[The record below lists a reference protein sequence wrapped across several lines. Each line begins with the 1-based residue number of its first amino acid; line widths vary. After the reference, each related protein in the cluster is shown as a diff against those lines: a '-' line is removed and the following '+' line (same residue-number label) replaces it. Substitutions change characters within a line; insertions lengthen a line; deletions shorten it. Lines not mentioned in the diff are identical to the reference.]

1 MKNRHLRES
10 FSHAMNGFYQAFK
23 TERNIKLHI
32 LFGLLATLTGVLLE
46 LANYEWLVLVLTIGF
61 VIVTELLNT
70 AIEYTVDL
78 VCGSTY
84 NELAK
89 YSKDIAAGAT
99 LMASLIAVI
108 VGLFLFLPKLVPLL
122 AGFLN

>member
-1 MKNRHLRES
+1 M
-10 FSHAMNGFYQAFK
+10 
-23 TERNIKLHI
+23 
-32 LFGLLATLTGVLLE
+32 
-46 LANYEWLVLVLTIGF
+46 EWLILILTIGF

-78 VCGSTY
+78 VCGNTY

-99 LMASLIAVI
+99 LVASLIAIIIGCVLYI
-108 VGLFLFLPKLVPLL
+108 PKLMT
-122 AGFLN
+122 FI

>member
-1 MKNRHLRES
+1 MKNRNLKES
-10 FSHAMNGFYQAFK
+10 FSHAINGLYQAFK

-32 LFGLLATLTGVLLE
+32 FIGLIAIFLGVTLKLST
-46 LANYEWLVLVLTIGF
+46 YEWLILIITIGLV
-61 VIVTELLNT
+61 VIVELLNT

-78 VCGSTY
+78 VCRNTY

-99 LMASLIAVI
+99 LFTALMAVI
-108 VGLFLFLPKLVPLL
+108 VGCVLYIPKLWPLFF
-122 AGFLN
+122 G

>member
-1 MKNRHLRES
+1 MKNRHLKES
-10 FSHAMNGFYQAFK
+10 FTHAFNGLYQAFK
-23 TERNIKLHI
+23 TERNVKIHYLLGLVAVLMAIILHI
-32 LFGLLATLTGVLLE
+32 S
-46 LANYEWLVLVLTIGF
+46 NMEWVILILTIGF

-78 VCGSTY
+78 VCGNTY

-99 LMASLIAVI
+99 LVASMIAIIIGCVLYI
-108 VGLFLFLPKLVPLL
+108 PKLM
-122 AGFLN
+122 AIFI

>member
-1 MKNRHLRES
+1 MKNRYLKDS
-10 FSHAMNGFYQAFK
+10 FSHAFNGLYQAFI
-23 TERNIKLHI
+23 TERNVRLHYLLGIVAI
-32 LFGLLATLTGVLLE
+32 LLGFLFEIET
-46 LANYEWLVLVLTIGF
+46 YEWLSVVMVIGF

-78 VCGSTY
+78 VCRNTY

-99 LMASLIAVI
+99 LLASVFAIIIGAIIFVPRILEVI
-108 VGLFLFLPKLVPLL
+108 R
-122 AGFLN
+122 NMI